1 MVDIFVN
8 VQEDVALGLL
18 GGRKAKTGDD
28 DDEFVRISCCGVAM
42 AAIDE
47 EDMFLCGRQVTGPSS
62 GCCGKCLG
70 AFVRCLDRVPL
81 PTVWFKFIA
90 CVILLALLLASGVAI
105 VLLTDDETKTAVD
118 AVYFVVISATTVGYG
133 DRVIDG
139 NAQRV
144 VWSVWLMLVVVL
156 LAKMFDEFTDARVHR
171 HMKDLTAKLKKMEL
185 SKQAI
190 REMDFDNDGRVSK
203 VEFLRRKMDE
213 AFDADVMSMF
223 DQILVQ
229 FDKLD
234 YCSDGFLDEHDL
246 RTPARAAAAAAA
258 AAGVAE
264 AGAADAGAA
273 EAAPVG

>member
-47 EDMFLCGRQVTGPSS
+47 EDMFLCGHQVTGPSS

-81 PTVWFKFIA
+81 PTIWFKFIA
-90 CVILLALLLASGVAI
+90 CVILLAVLVAAGVAI
-105 VLLTDDETKTAVD
+105 VLLTDDDTTTAID

-139 NAQRV
+139 NTQRV
-144 VWSVWLMLVVVL
+144 IWSIWLMLVVVL
-156 LAKMFDEFTDARVHR
+156 LAKTFDEFTDARVHR
-171 HMKDLTAKLKKMEL
+171 HMKDLRAKLKSMEL
-185 SKQAI
+185 SKVSLFTVTFCANSAHDYILIENPRQHTRSSIALEAGDP
-190 REMDFDNDGRVSK
+190 RDGLRQRWPRLESRVSPSQNGRS
-203 VEFLRRKMDE
+203 VRL
-213 AFDADVMSMF
+213 
-223 DQILVQ
+223 
-229 FDKLD
+229 
-234 YCSDGFLDEHDL
+234 
-246 RTPARAAAAAAA
+246 
-258 AAGVAE
+258 
-264 AGAADAGAA
+264 
-273 EAAPVG
+273 